1 MRTNC
6 FDLQDGMPAIFRNRN
21 VSELDLQD
29 GMPANF
35 RNRQA
40 DWGGLSPVSTGM
52 RTVCFDLQDGMP
64 AIFRNRNVSEVANC
78 GNIMLADFRHH

>member
-1 MRTNC
+1 
-6 FDLQDGMPAIFRNRN
+6 MPAIVRNRN

-29 GMPANF
+29 GLPANF

-64 AIFRNRNVSEVANC
+64 AIFRNRNVSEVGNW
-78 GNIMLADFRHH
+78 GNIMVADFRHH